1 MTLTPIAPNLWRDT
15 AEGPR
20 LLGARREDG
29 SITFPVPERSAETD
43 PEMVELSP
51 RGTLWSWTT
60 QNFEPK
66 SPYEGPEPFEPYIV
80 GYVELPAQVIVESR
94 IVGASLDQLS
104 ADLPMKLVVEPF
116 DQERSIF
123 AFTPEVV
130 Q

>member
-1 MTLTPIAPNLWRDT
+1 MNLRPIAPNLWHDT

-20 LLGARREDG
+20 LLGARRDDG
-29 SITFPVPERSAETD
+29 SITFPVPEGAAETGL
-43 PEMVELSP
+43 EMVELSP

-60 QNFEPK
+60 QDFRPK

-80 GYVELPAQVIVESR
+80 GYVELPGEMIVETR
-94 IVGASLDQLS
+94 IVRASLDQLS
-104 ADLPMKLVVEPF
+104 VDLPMRLVVEPF

-123 AFTPEVV
+123 AFTPEEV

>member
-1 MTLTPIAPNLWRDT
+1 MNLRPIAPNLWLDT

-20 LLGARREDG
+20 LLGARRKDG
-29 SITFPVPERSAETD
+29 SISFPVPEGASETGL
-43 PEMVELSP
+43 EMVELSP

-60 QNFEPK
+60 QDFRPK
-66 SPYEGPEPFEPYIV
+66 SPYEGPEPFQPYIV
-80 GYVELPAQVIVESR
+80 GYVELPGELIVETR

-104 ADLPMKLVVEPF
+104 VDLPMRLVVEPF

-123 AFTPEVV
+123 AFTPEEV